1 MVASTATTDPVNA
14 DDSASVDFTV
24 RAASDDAISKTGDAT
39 LTAGDTFSYQI
50 TAATA
55 GPSDARDVTV
65 TDALPATL
73 VLESVTTAQGSCTV
87 AGQTITCDLGTI
99 PAPAGSVVI
108 TITGHVRPDTTGTVT
123 NTATLSTSTPDPNP
137 GNDSSTATADL
148 ISSAD
153 LSVAKEPDSSP
164 LIAGATV
171 GYTIT
176 VTNQG
181 PSNASGV
188 VLTDVLPAAIGF
200 DPMSSDPACAL
211 AAGGVTCTIGTLPAD
226 DTRVFRV
233 VGQLSPSF
241 LAPDVT
247 NVASVTST
255 TPDPDATNDE
265 VSVTTP
271 VATRADL
278 DVTKLPSTQTPA
290 AGETL
295 TYTLTVANLGLSDA
309 QAVTLSDS
317 MPAGTTFVSATGD
330 PAKPCSA
337 VATTV
342 TCDVGVLAAGASQ
355 TMLVTVRLSSSLPPQ
370 TLTNT
375 ATADSAT
382 RDPVAGNNS
391 ATAAVQSAVIAD
403 LSVTKALVTPTPLV
417 AGQPVTYTITV
428 HNAGPSDAPDAL
440 FSDTLPP
447 GTSLL
452 SASAEQGSCGLNRAD
467 ALTIVA
473 CELGTLP
480 AGDSVSGTLTL
491 ATSPDLTG
499 SLANTASTGSGALD
513 PDATNNTSTAT
524 AEIARAPQPSS
535 PSTSPPIAPQPPS
548 SPSSAVAS
556 GGTLAFTG
564 LDVRAYLL
572 LAAVLLAAGAALL
585 QIGRHRRRR
594 E

>member
-1 MVASTATTDPVNA
+1 M
-14 DDSASVDFTV
+14 DS
-24 RAASDDAISKTGDAT
+24 G
-39 LTAGDTFSYQI
+39 L
-50 TAATA
+50 
-55 GPSDARDVTV
+55 
-65 TDALPATL
+65 
-73 VLESVTTAQGSCTV
+73 
-87 AGQTITCDLGTI
+87 
-99 PAPAGSVVI
+99 
-108 TITGHVRPDTTGTVT
+108 
-123 NTATLSTSTPDPNP
+123 
-137 GNDSSTATADL
+137 
-148 ISSAD
+148 
-153 LSVAKEPDSSP
+153 
-164 LIAGATV
+164 
-171 GYTIT
+171 
-176 VTNQG
+176 
-181 PSNASGV
+181 
-188 VLTDVLPAAIGF
+188 
-200 DPMSSDPACAL
+200 
-211 AAGGVTCTIGTLPAD
+211 
-226 DTRVFRV
+226 
-233 VGQLSPSF
+233 
-241 LAPDVT
+241 T

-271 VATRADL
+271 VTTRADL
-278 DVTKLPSTQTPA
+278 DVTKLADTQTPA

-309 QAVTLSDS
+309 QAVTLSDT
-317 MPAGTTFVSATGD
+317 MPAGTAFVSATGD

-355 TMLVTVRLSSSLPPQ
+355 TILVTVRISSALPPQ
-370 TLTNT
+370 ALTNIATAASPTSDPVTDNNT
-375 ATADSAT
+375 ATAT
-382 RDPVAGNNS
+382 
-391 ATAAVQSAVIAD
+391 VQTVVIAD
-403 LSVTKALVTPTPLV
+403 LSVTKALVTPAPLV

-452 SASAEQGSCGLNRAD
+452 SASTEQGSCGLNRAD
-467 ALTIVA
+467 ALAIAA

-480 AGDSVSGTLTL
+480 VGHSVSGTLTL

-524 AEIARAPQPSS
+524 AEIAQGPKPSS
-535 PSTSPPIAPQPPS
+535 PSTGPPSAPQPPS
-548 SPSSAVAS
+548 SPSSAVTS

-572 LAAVLLAAGAALL
+572 LAAVLLAAGSALL